1 MRVKNNKFSSSVN
14 AKDNKRSM
22 MMEGIELNDEA
33 RRESYEPLGS
43 TARNFDTSPEHN
55 STPPK
60 DHKSVYFSLVVAGI
74 GFVLPY
80 NSFIIAS
87 DYWIERF
94 PSRTVELDISTTY
107 IFVAFVSVLC
117 NNIFISIA
125 PFRIRILFGKH

>member
-1 MRVKNNKFSSSVN
+1 
-14 AKDNKRSM
+14 M

-33 RRESYEPLGS
+33 RSYEPLGS
-43 TARNFDTSPEHN
+43 TTARTFSDTSPEHN
-55 STPPK
+55 TTPPK

-94 PSRTVELDISTTY
+94 PTRTVELDLSTTY
-107 IFVAFVSVLC
+107 IFVAFISVLC

-125 PFRIRILFGKH
+125 PFRIRILFGKLLHFSSFSSIA